1 MKPSFIQIGLTE
13 YFIIDNFVSLV
24 KSLYCNFGAEMNK
37 LFEMNIVILANFSK
51 IRTPNLLNLLAAVFI
66 CARKPQN

>member
-24 KSLYCNFGAEMNK
+24 KTLYCNFGAEMNK
-37 LFEMNIVILANFSK
+37 LFEMNIVILANFS
-51 IRTPNLLNLLAAVFI
+51 
-66 CARKPQN
+66 

>member
-1 MKPSFIQIGLTE
+1 
-13 YFIIDNFVSLV
+13 
-24 KSLYCNFGAEMNK
+24 
-37 LFEMNIVILANFSK
+37 MNIVILANFSK